1 MIGAELGS
9 SVVGALV
16 GLDETGDKVV
26 LRLGKAVGAG
36 VIGANVGAGV
46 FREGLATDAES
57 TLLSSP
63 LG

>member
-26 LRLGKAVGAG
+26 DRLGKAVGAD

-46 FREGLATDAES
+46 FREGTAIDAES